1 MSEREAETGGVPP
14 AVTWGLLAAFAVHDL
29 EELATMPGW
38 AAAEVDRLRRRHPKV
53 PERVWA
59 TMSVT
64 PGHAATAIG
73 LMGLVV
79 GAASADGARTGGRS
93 PFFQTVLAG
102 FGLHAV
108 SHVAQSAALGR
119 YTPGVVT
126 APLVVAPFSL
136 WAWRELRRAGV
147 LQEVG
152 TRNVVSGAMMFPLG
166 ILGVHLAAFGA
177 GRLARRARAPRRP
190 AARLPSG
197 RLVRI
202 PRRGTGALRPQGG
215 AQP

>member
-1 MSEREAETGGVPP
+1 MSEHGAESGGVAP

-29 EELATMPGW
+29 EELATMPAW
-38 AAAEVDRLRRRHPKV
+38 ASAQVDRLRESHPKV
-53 PERVWA
+53 PERVWSA
-59 TMSVT
+59 MSVT

-108 SHVAQSAALGR
+108 SHVAQSAALRR

-126 APLVVAPFSL
+126 TPLVVAPFSL
-136 WAWRELRRAGV
+136 WAWRELRRGGV
-147 LQEVG
+147 LREVG
-152 TRNVVSGAMMFPLG
+152 TRNVVSSAMMFPLG
-166 ILGVHLAAFGA
+166 ILGVHAAAFGVR
-177 GRLARRARAPRRP
+177 RLARWTAPGRPAAPRR
-190 AARLPSG
+190 AGGARAK
-197 RLVRI
+197 
-202 PRRGTGALRPQGG
+202 GTGA
-215 AQP
+215 

>member
-1 MSEREAETGGVPP
+1 MSEHGAESGGVSP

-29 EELATMPGW
+29 EELATMPTW
-38 AAAEVDRLRRRHPKV
+38 AAAQVDRLRESYPKV
-53 PERVWA
+53 PERVWSA
-59 TMSVT
+59 MSVT

-108 SHVAQSAALGR
+108 SHVAQSSALRR

-136 WAWRELRRAGV
+136 WAWRELRRGGV
-147 LQEVG
+147 LREVD
-152 TRNVVSGAMMFPLG
+152 TRSVVSGAMMFPLG
-166 ILGVHLAAFGA
+166 ILGVHAAAFRVR
-177 GRLARRARAPRRP
+177 RLARRTAPGRPDAPRR
-190 AARLPSG
+190 AG
-197 RLVRI
+197 RSR
-202 PRRGTGALRPQGG
+202 PKRTGA
-215 AQP
+215 

>member
-1 MSEREAETGGVPP
+1 MSEHGAESVGISP

-29 EELATMPGW
+29 EELATMPTW
-38 AAAEVDRLRRRHPKV
+38 VAAQVDRLRESCPKV
-53 PERVWA
+53 PERVWSA
-59 TMSVT
+59 MRVT

-108 SHVAQSAALGR
+108 SHVAQSAALRR

-136 WAWRELRRAGV
+136 WAWHELRRGGV
-147 LQEVG
+147 LQQVD
-152 TRNVVSGAMMFPLG
+152 TRNVASSAMLFPLG
-166 ILGVHLAAFGA
+166 ILGVHAAAIGLRRLAGPRVPGRPAGSRRA
-177 GRLARRARAPRRP
+177 GRGG
-190 AARLPSG
+190 G
-197 RLVRI
+197 RGWERSPLSANG
-202 PRRGTGALRPQGG
+202 PGG
-215 AQP
+215 WA

>member
-1 MSEREAETGGVPP
+1 MGASR
-14 AVTWGLLAAFAVHDL
+14 AVTWGLLAAFVVHDL

-38 AAAEVDRLRRRHPKV
+38 ADAQVDRLREAHPQV
-53 PERVWA
+53 PERVWSA
-59 TMSVT
+59 IRVT

-79 GAASADGARTGGRS
+79 GTAAADGARTGGKS

-102 FGLHAV
+102 FGLHAAT
-108 SHVAQSAALGR
+108 HLAQSAALRG

-147 LQEVG
+147 LGEVD
-152 TRNVVSGAMMFPLG
+152 TRRALTSAALFPAG
-166 ILGVHLAAFGA
+166 ILGVHAAAYGIR
-177 GRLARRARAPRRP
+177 RLTHRTP
-190 AARLPSG
+190 
-197 RLVRI
+197 
-202 PRRGTGALRPQGG
+202 
-215 AQP
+215 

>member
-1 MSEREAETGGVPP
+1 M
-14 AVTWGLLAAFAVHDL
+14 TWGLLAAFAVHDL
-29 EELATMPGW
+29 EELATLPGW
-38 AAAEVDRLRRRHPKV
+38 AAAQVDRLRESHPRV
-53 PERVWA
+53 PESVWSA
-59 TMSVT
+59 MTVT

-108 SHVAQSAALGR
+108 SHVAQSAGLGR

-136 WAWRELRRAGV
+136 WAWRELRRGGV
-147 LQEVG
+147 LGEADARTTVAA
-152 TRNVVSGAMMFPLG
+152 AMLFPLG
-166 ILGVHLAAFGA
+166 ILGVHAAAFGVR
-177 GRLARRARAPRRP
+177 RLARRAGPRRP
-190 AARLPSG
+190 AA
-197 RLVRI
+197 
-202 PRRGTGALRPQGG
+202 PRRGGRAAADRSVT
-215 AQP
+215 AQPGRPRKRA